1 MSHHFCRLL
10 PVEAFMN
17 DSSLIEI
24 KIVAGSN
31 FKLLKDASEQKHIP
45 SHLQLSV
52 PDNSNVYT
60 LRELLLNLSTYYEQI
75 HELILDRKSGR
86 IKGNVSFILNETHID
101 LLSGLDTQIRPG
113 DQLFIFPYLAGG

>member
-1 MSHHFCRLL
+1 MSHRFCRLL
-10 PVEAFMN
+10 PVEAFMK

-31 FKLLKDASEQKHIP
+31 LGLLKDSAEEKRIP

-60 LRELLLNLSTYYEQI
+60 LRELLLNLSTHYEQI
-75 HELILDRKSGR
+75 FELVLDRKSGR
-86 IKGNVSFILNETHID
+86 IKGNVALILNETHID

-113 DQLFIFPYLAGG
+113 DQLFIVPYLTGG

>member
-1 MSHHFCRLL
+1 MK
-10 PVEAFMN
+10 

-24 KIVAGSN
+24 KIVEGSN
-31 FKLLKDASEQKHIP
+31 FGLLKDSPEGEHIP
-45 SHLQLSV
+45 SHLKFSV

-60 LRELLLNLSTYYEQI
+60 LRELLLNLSTHFAQI
-75 HELILDRKSGR
+75 FELVLDKKSGR

-113 DQLFIFPYLAGG
+113 DQLFIFPYLTGG